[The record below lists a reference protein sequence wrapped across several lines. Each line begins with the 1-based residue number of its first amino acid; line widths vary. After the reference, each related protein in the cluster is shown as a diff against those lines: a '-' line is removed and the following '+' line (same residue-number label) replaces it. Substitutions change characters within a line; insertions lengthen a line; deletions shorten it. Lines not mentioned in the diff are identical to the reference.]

1 MTPQSPMAFNSTLQ
15 TMEDPIL
22 VVDYDVDWPLQYEQ
36 EKSHI
41 LDALS
46 NTIADI
52 QHIGSTSVPG
62 LAAKPVIDILLGVEQ
77 MPPQTSQIA
86 GLETLGYLY
95 CGELGIPGRHYFRRG
110 MPRTH
115 QIHLVKLNSEFW
127 ETHVLFRDFLRTHP
141 NAAQQY
147 EALKRDLAVKFRA
160 DRERY
165 TDSKTPLIEQ
175 LLVQARAWRSTCSTV
190 NLPRKNLE

>member
-1 MTPQSPMAFNSTLQ
+1 MLIGPSYTSRKKSTF
-15 TMEDPIL
+15 
-22 VVDYDVDWPLQYEQ
+22 
-36 EKSHI
+36 KG
-41 LDALS
+41 ALG

-62 LAAKPVIDILLGVEQ
+62 LAAKPVIDILLGIEHV
-77 MPPQTSQIA
+77 PPQTAQIA

-95 CGELGIPGRHYFRRG
+95 CGELGIPERHYFRRE

-115 QIHLVKLNSEFW
+115 QIHLVRLNSEFW
-127 ETHVLFRDFLRTHP
+127 ETHILFWDFLRAHP
-141 NAAQQY
+141 DAAQQY
-147 EALKRDLAVKFRA
+147 EALKRDLSVKFQA

-190 NLPRKNLE
+190 NLPTKTSESFS